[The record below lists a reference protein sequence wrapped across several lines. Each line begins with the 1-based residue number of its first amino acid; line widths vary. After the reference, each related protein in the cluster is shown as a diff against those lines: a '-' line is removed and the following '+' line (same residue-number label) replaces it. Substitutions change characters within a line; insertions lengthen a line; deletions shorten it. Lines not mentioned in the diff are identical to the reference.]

1 MARRAAQALDRERWE
16 GHPALL
22 AWRRL
27 GGALPSAIFV
37 VKEELSSERRS
48 LIYRLEGVQRGEGAI
63 IAKRS
68 AARGI
73 AVERRIYQE
82 VLADLP
88 VPVLRCL
95 GGVPDSDPRF
105 AWLFLEAAGGA
116 DFDAD
121 SPAHRAAAAAWL
133 AGLHMGTEGHRILPE
148 LPDRGPDHYLEHLH
162 DGRRRIAECFDN
174 PVLRDKDR
182 ELLDAILRALDVVES
197 NWSAVDEA
205 CDGAPQ
211 VLVHGD
217 FAARNAR
224 VGGEGCDARL
234 WVFDWEVAGRG
245 PPGIDLV
252 RADGETY
259 ARAVRGR
266 WPRLDVERQVRL
278 GQLLRGCL
286 APIGWETLALDTPW
300 VERPL
305 YGLASYLRR
314 LEDFLALS
322 HWSGGAAA
330 QRPRMGGPA
339 STSEE
344 PRQHPAA
351 RAWRRLGRCDAGLVG
366 VEALR
371 RKKVSQVYRLD
382 GVGRAGSVIAKRT
395 SFAIAAIERCI
406 YEQALPQL
414 PVRRLA
420 LEGVLEDTGGCW
432 LFLEDAG
439 DERAVGLEARRLL
452 TTWLAG
458 LHTSAAAHV
467 GALPL
472 PERGASHHRER
483 LRAAHRPLREHVGN
497 PALAAAD
504 RWVLCRLADDLARLD
519 SRWHEVEALCARMP
533 RTLVHGDL
541 APSNLHRRSGPD
553 GDELLV
559 LDWET
564 AGIGPPAVDLVPV
577 EPALYAAHVAE
588 IWPGVTPESV
598 ARWQGLGRLLRTVV
612 ATSWESSEL
621 AFPWVEKPM
630 VRLRVYRRE
639 LEEAMAVLDTDAVA
653 PGVSP

>member
-1 MARRAAQALDRERWE
+1 VRALDPERWE

-27 GGALPSAIFV
+27 GGALPSAVFV
-37 VKEELSSERRS
+37 VKEETASERLS
-48 LIYRLEGVQRGEGAI
+48 LIYRLEGVQPCGNAI
-63 IAKRS
+63 VAKRS

-73 AVERRIYQE
+73 AVERRIYHE

-88 VPVLRCL
+88 LPVLRCL
-95 GGVPDSDPRF
+95 GGVPDPDPRF
-105 AWLFLEAAGGA
+105 AWLFLEAAKGA

-121 SPAHRAAAAAWL
+121 APAHRAAAAAWL
-133 AGLHMGTEGHRILPE
+133 AGLHMGTEGHPLLAE
-148 LPDRGPDHYLEHLH
+148 LPDRGPAHYLEHLQG
-162 DGRRRIAECFDN
+162 GRRRIAECFEN
-174 PVLRDKDR
+174 PVLCDKDR
-182 ELLDAILRALDVVES
+182 ELLDAILRALDIVES
-197 NWSAVDEA
+197 NWSAVGEA
-205 CDGAPQ
+205 CDGTPQ

-224 VGGEGCDARL
+224 VEGDGCDARL

-252 RADGETY
+252 RADPERY
-259 ARAVRGR
+259 AAAVRGH
-266 WPRLDVERQVRL
+266 WPRLDVARQVWL

-300 VERPL
+300 VERAL
-305 YGLASYLRR
+305 YGLESYRRR
-314 LEDFLALS
+314 LEDFLAAS
-322 HWSGGAAA
+322 GWSGGAAA
-330 QRPRMGGPA
+330 SRPRTGRPA
-339 STSEE
+339 SSCSDPHE
-344 PRQHPAA
+344 HPAA

-382 GVGRAGSVIAKRT
+382 GVGPAGSVVAKRT

-406 YEQALPQL
+406 YEQALPRL
-414 PVRRLA
+414 PLRRLGF
-420 LEGVLEDTGGCW
+420 EGVLEDTDGCW

-439 DERAVGLEARRLL
+439 DDRAVGPEARRLL

-458 LHTSAAAHV
+458 LHTSAAGLA
-467 GALPL
+467 GALLL
-472 PERGASHHRER
+472 PERGAQHHRER

-497 PALAAAD
+497 PALSAAD
-504 RWVLCRLADDLARLD
+504 RWVMCRLADDLARLA

-541 APSNLHRRSGPD
+541 VPSNLHRRSGPE

-564 AGIGPPAVDLVPV
+564 AGIGPPAVDLVSV
-577 EPALYAAHVAE
+577 EPALYAAQVAE
-588 IWPGVTPESV
+588 TWPGVTPETV

-621 AFPWVEKPM
+621 ADPWVEKPM

-639 LEEAMAVLDTDAVA
+639 LADAMSVLDADAIA
-653 PGVSP
+653 SGASL